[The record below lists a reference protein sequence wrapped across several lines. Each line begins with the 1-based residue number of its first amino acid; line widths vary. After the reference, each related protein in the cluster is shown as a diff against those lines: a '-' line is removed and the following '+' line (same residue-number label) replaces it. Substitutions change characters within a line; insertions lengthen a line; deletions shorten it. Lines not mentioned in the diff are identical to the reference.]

1 MEGKRSEM
9 FYVFGESIRSCALGT
24 HAGYY
29 HQHFKWHNDMNL
41 PYASSRE
48 STVNLP
54 LEIQS
59 GAAGPSSR
67 QALSFCEPAHTT
79 GFANLPLQ
87 RSCFLYGHSYKLIN
101 SSLQTGNSFLRPL
114 PSMHN

>member
-59 GAAGPSSR
+59 SAAGPSSR
-67 QALSFCEPAHTT
+67 KALWATRKFCTT
-79 GFANLPLQ
+79 LEILIVCGWYFQGRCCLVQVDHDNDNLLLPQ
-87 RSCFLYGHSYKLIN
+87 DCMCR
-101 SSLQTGNSFLRPL
+101 TG
-114 PSMHN
+114 